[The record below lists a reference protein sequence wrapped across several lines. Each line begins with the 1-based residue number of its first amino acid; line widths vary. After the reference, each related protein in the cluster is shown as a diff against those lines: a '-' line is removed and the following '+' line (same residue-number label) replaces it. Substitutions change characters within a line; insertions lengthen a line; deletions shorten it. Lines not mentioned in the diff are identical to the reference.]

1 MNVFISADIEG
12 VCGVVAARHWDPTG
26 IDYRQACEWMAQEV
40 NAAIEGA
47 LEAGARQIVVKDS
60 HNSGI
65 NIALDRLHPWAEL
78 ISGWGPLGSMVEGV
92 DDAFDAVFLV
102 GYHARAATVDGTL
115 AHTWASNLLDLQLNG
130 KTIGETG
137 WAAAFAGHYDVPVVL
152 VTGDD
157 KLKAQVAEELPPG
170 VRSVVT
176 KTGWAYN
183 AARMRPI
190 QVVRD
195 EIRAAAADAL
205 RYRAELKPLKPAL
218 PATLTMKFR
227 HWEGLN
233 ICASVPG
240 VERLS
245 ADTFQAR
252 PANIIEAQKYFATLM
267 RLARPTN

>member
-12 VCGVVAARHWDPTG
+12 ICGVVAARHWDPTG
-26 IDYRQACEWMAQEV
+26 SDYRQACTWMAEEV

-47 LEAGARQIVVKDS
+47 LEAGAKQIVVKDS

-65 NIALDRLHPWAEL
+65 NIDLERLHPYAEL

-92 DDAFDAVFLV
+92 DSSFDAVFLI
-102 GYHARAATVDGTL
+102 GYHARAATIDGTL
-115 AHTWASNLLDLQLNG
+115 AHTWASNLLDLQING

-137 WAAAFAGHYDVPVVL
+137 WAAAFAGHFNVPVVL

-157 KLKAQVAEELPPG
+157 KLKAQVAEELPAG

-190 QVVRD
+190 KVVRD
-195 EIRAAAADAL
+195 EIRAAAAESVRGCKQL
-205 RYRAELKPLKPAL
+205 PPYKPAC

-233 ICASVPG
+233 ICAAVPG

-245 ADTFQAR
+245 SDTFRAR
-252 PANIIEAQKYFATLM
+252 PNDIIEAQKYFATLM
-267 RLARPTN
+267 RLARPTS